1 MAGNGKM
8 TAAERSELGSL
19 VRFNAKVA
27 RADAEARG
35 KWLKADVEEK
45 LSARFKFEDAAWKDI
60 TAAAEKAVQE
70 ADAAIAALCR
80 DRGVPEDFRPSLCL
94 SWHGRGENAS
104 AARRAEMRKLAYAH
118 IDAQVK
124 EMQVEIDRQA
134 AQQLNQL
141 AQAGLNSEAARAF
154 IDALPS
160 PEELLKPLVSI
171 QMDDGELVALEAPA
185 AVTAVTGDGGGVT
198 ASRNVCAFCGQ
209 AFQPTRRD
217 SKYCSTAH
225 RVADYRK
232 RQKPTD

>member
-118 IDAQVK
+118 IDA
-124 EMQVEIDRQA
+124 
-134 AQQLNQL
+134 
-141 AQAGLNSEAARAF
+141 
-154 IDALPS
+154 LPS